1 LNGIEP
7 NNGLILL
14 FETGEDFALVQQL
27 LSRHGY
33 NNLFLDVV
41 KGVTCLDNYL
51 RVTRTVRPAAYTW
64 PTYRF
69 QVGKG
74 GHWSASVSCGDY
86 PPKRIEAET
95 KPECIYRICESLLG
109 SPPEFDNFMKWYSYP
124 VDHSETSRMSSCLD
138 KILELLPLQNH
149 IERQLY
155 TKRVP
160 VVLEG
165 IYAARNEVEAAQPH
179 KTCAHQTIRR
189 LISLGFT
196 LDVLQKGF
204 RTKSHFEIPS
214 IIFLHDV
221 NEVQKLRTHR
231 QTNEIIRIIK
241 RYFHHHRF

>member
-1 LNGIEP
+1 
-7 NNGLILL
+7 
-14 FETGEDFALVQQL
+14 
-27 LSRHGY
+27 
-33 NNLFLDVV
+33 
-41 KGVTCLDNYL
+41 
-51 RVTRTVRPAAYTW
+51 
-64 PTYRF
+64 
-69 QVGKG
+69 
-74 GHWSASVSCGDY
+74 
-86 PPKRIEAET
+86 
-95 KPECIYRICESLLG
+95 
-109 SPPEFDNFMKWYSYP
+109 MKWYSYP

-179 KTCAHQTIRR
+179 KACAHQTIRR

-241 RYFHHHRF
+241 RYFHHRRF

>member
-1 LNGIEP
+1 
-7 NNGLILL
+7 
-14 FETGEDFALVQQL
+14 
-27 LSRHGY
+27 
-33 NNLFLDVV
+33 
-41 KGVTCLDNYL
+41 
-51 RVTRTVRPAAYTW
+51 
-64 PTYRF
+64 
-69 QVGKG
+69 
-74 GHWSASVSCGDY
+74 
-86 PPKRIEAET
+86 
-95 KPECIYRICESLLG
+95 
-109 SPPEFDNFMKWYSYP
+109 MKWYSYP

-189 LISLGFT
+189 LIFLGFT
-196 LDVLQKGF
+196 L
-204 RTKSHFEIPS
+204 
-214 IIFLHDV
+214 DV